1 MDERDLNALIRMATE
16 AEQMEQDSNRSFQWA
31 RAKSSRRDVL
41 MQRLTGIGGLAAA
54 ACLALMVVAWLR
66 APQGTTPVPANVA
79 VKPEVHA
86 DKPVIAKAK
95 APEQGS
101 VMLAVFHDADDRCS
115 CVQLRQDAFGKGR
128 DLTQVGGSEMLRTAI
143 AGGCHENP
151 EKVLVIAMSGPKEM
165 LPRSTAEAEVLAT
178 CVAEYGRCDGDSGCY
193 ATHAASYLPA
203 GLTVVAESMGMG
215 SRDAQQ

>member
-16 AEQMEQDSNRSFQWA
+16 AEQMEQDSSRSFQWA
-31 RAKSSRRDVL
+31 RARASRRDVL

-66 APQGTTPVPANVA
+66 APQATPAPAPVA
-79 VKPEVHA
+79 IHAEIHNEKPAV
-86 DKPVIAKAK
+86 AK

-128 DLTQVGGSEMLRTAI
+128 DLTQVGGSELLRAAF
-143 AGGCHENP
+143 AGSCHENP
-151 EKVLVIAMSGPKEM
+151 EKVLVIAMSGPKDM

-178 CVAEYGRCDGDSGCY
+178 CVTEYGRCDGDSGCY

-203 GLTVVAESMGMG
+203 GVTVVAESMGMG
-215 SRDAQQ
+215 SQQ

>member
-1 MDERDLNALIRMATE
+1 MDERDLNALIRMAAE

-66 APQGTTPVPANVA
+66 APQGTTPTPSNVTIHTE
-79 VKPEVHA
+79 KHT
-86 DKPVIAKAK
+86 DKPAVAKTA
-95 APEQGS
+95 EQGS

-128 DLTQVGGSEMLRTAI
+128 DLTQVGGSELLRAAF
-143 AGGCHENP
+143 AGSCHENP

-178 CVAEYGRCDGDSGCY
+178 CVAEYGRCDGDSACY

-215 SRDAQQ
+215 SSGAQQ